1 MYKKK
6 VSIYTEAG
14 IRFFIS
20 SQIVKKNVDLAG
32 YKFVIFCKFYK
43 LLLKKCFM
51 DLNLQHKL
59 RSAMNEKIE
68 KQKQEGRDFLAANKS
83 KEGVQELEGGIQYEI
98 IKEGTG
104 VQPELSDSITAHYK
118 GALLSGKEFDSSF
131 KRNQPFTARLTQL
144 IRGWQIAIPL
154 MKEGSHWRLWIPSD
168 LAYGDRGAGADI
180 PGGATLLF
188 EVELLKVNK

>member
-1 MYKKK
+1 
-6 VSIYTEAG
+6 
-14 IRFFIS
+14 
-20 SQIVKKNVDLAG
+20 
-32 YKFVIFCKFYK
+32 
-43 LLLKKCFM
+43 M

-59 RSAMNEKIE
+59 RSVMNEKIE
-68 KQKQEGRDFLAANKS
+68 KQKQEGRAFLEKNRE
-83 KEGVQELEGGIQYEI
+83 KEGIKELEGGIQYEV
-98 IKEGTG
+98 IKEGAG
-104 VQPELSDSITAHYK
+104 LQPELSDSITAHYK
-118 GALLSGKEFDSSF
+118 GALLNGSEFDSSF

-144 IRGWQIAIPL
+144 IKGWQVAIPQ